1 MILTAVF
8 PVKSFMRSGEVMK
21 KKDKSFKR
29 LFKMSAEELEQYLHF
44 KNKGSVIANKKGK
57 GSYSRKEKHK
67 KDLLD

>member
-1 MILTAVF
+1 
-8 PVKSFMRSGEVMK
+8 MK